1 MDLWNIQNVR
11 YLFLKYNCKFSKSL
25 GQNFLVDPYVCP
37 KMVKMAGINNN
48 IGVIEIGPGIGVLTV
63 EIAKYA
69 KKWVAIEVDEK
80 LLPIL
85 SETLNECNNVKI
97 INQDVLKIN
106 LHELIKKEFENM
118 DVIVCANLPY
128 YITSP
133 IIMHLIESKLP
144 IKCVTVMVQKE
155 AAERITALPGT
166 RNVGAISI
174 AVRYY
179 CEPSVLFDV
188 PRESFLPAPEVD
200 SAVIK
205 LKVREKP
212 AVEVE
217 SEEIFFKIVKA
228 AFSQRRKTIVN
239 SLFNNFNFSK
249 IEIRKLL
256 NKLNI
261 DEKNRAEN
269 LSIENFKDISNEIY
283 NLTCN

>member
-11 YLFLKYNCKFSKSL
+11 YLFSKYNCKFSKSL

-69 KKWVAIEVDEK
+69 KKCVAIEVDEK

-106 LHELIKKEFENM
+106 LHELIKKEFDNM

-144 IKCVTVMVQKE
+144 IKCITVMVQKE

>member
-11 YLFLKYNCKFSKSL
+11 YLFSKYNCKFSKSL

-69 KKWVAIEVDEK
+69 KKCVAIEVDEK